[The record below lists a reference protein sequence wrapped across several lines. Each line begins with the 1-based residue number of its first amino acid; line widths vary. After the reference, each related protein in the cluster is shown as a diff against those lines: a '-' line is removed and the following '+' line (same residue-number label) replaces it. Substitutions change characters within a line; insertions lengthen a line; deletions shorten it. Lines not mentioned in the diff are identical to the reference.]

1 MTEELESLDIE
12 TIDDAEPQQGALVQE
27 DEDEPKWKPKYLQW
41 REGVTSGT
49 YNITNVLG
57 SPEIILNDGVNQ
69 IRLSD
74 ILGYQLPNNKLS
86 KFIEN
91 NDLSEAEFSF
101 MNEDL
106 MLKVGDSWKSIF
118 EILDMEPLSKSGK
131 YKRLII
137 KSYNN
142 DKGKTAL

>member
-12 TIDDAEPQQGALVQE
+12 SIDDAEPQRGALVQE
-27 DEDEPKWKPKYLQW
+27 DEEEPKWKPKYLQW
-41 REGVTSGT
+41 RNNVTSGT
-49 YNITNVLG
+49 YNVTNVLG
-57 SPEIILNDGVNQ
+57 SPEIILDDGVNQ

-74 ILGYQLPNNKLS
+74 ILGYQLPNKRLS
-86 KFIEN
+86 AFVES

-118 EILDMEPLSKSGK
+118 EILDMEPVSVGGK
-131 YKRLII
+131 YKRMII
-137 KSYNN
+137 KSHN
-142 DKGKTAL
+142 DDKNKMVL

>member
-12 TIDDAEPQQGALVQE
+12 SIDDAEPQQGALVQE
-27 DEDEPKWKPKYLQW
+27 DDEEPKWKPKYLQW
-41 REGVTSGT
+41 RNNVTSGT

-57 SPEIILNDGVNQ
+57 NTEIILDDGVNQ

-74 ILGYQLPNNKLS
+74 ILGYQLPNKRLS
-86 KFIEN
+86 ASVES

-118 EILDMEPLSKSGK
+118 EILDMEPVSVGGK
-131 YKRLII
+131 YKRMII
-137 KSYNN
+137 KSHN
-142 DKGKTAL
+142 DDKNKMVL